1 MKKKKRF
8 KLVKKT
14 MIATVTSAILINLL
28 AAKNVEALTVP
39 YSEEEQIKLEEFENN
54 LKQLEVEE
62 DIVFQNKE
70 LFNIVSSS
78 IDEELNINNIK
89 EIKTLT
95 IEKELKDKNL
105 SDLKYLTNLKYLS
118 ISNNRVNL
126 KDLEYN
132 QELCGVTF
140 KDCTLYNT
148 IYLPN
153 SLEVIYLDESN
164 IRDYTFIAPYN
175 LKHLEL
181 RYTPISDLHFKN
193 TESIKSL
200 KILGSTFISAK
211 ELINCNNLTYLDLSY
226 CINIK
231 DSSYLPLIPNL
242 KYISLSDY
250 AAIWL
255 DNETLS
261 KLPLLLNNKES
272 ISNQII
278 ELDEIALLLKDPSLT
293 NDEQIKKIT
302 AYLLEK
308 YEYDKSIYEEDGEY
322 LITEYNIHPITN
334 SLSSDK
340 AICIN
345 YACMFQS
352 LTNRLNLDTI
362 TVTNKEHAWNAVNH
376 DGKYYGVDVT
386 FLESEI
392 TTPEE
397 FFNDNNAYESY
408 NFNINNYEAQYIG
421 SVYPQDEE
429 ELNQEIKY
437 IKQNNKDLENIL
449 YNGLM
454 YRLDNDLYEFK
465 ILLSVLA
472 LDTALIQL
480 AKSKQPKKVL
490 KKKNVK

>member
-1 MKKKKRF
+1 MKKRKF
-8 KLVKKT
+8 KLVKKALL
-14 MIATVTSAILINLL
+14 ATVTGAVTLNLL
-28 AAKNVEALTVP
+28 ATKDVEALSVP
-39 YSEEEQIKLEEFENN
+39 YSEEEQIKLEEFEKE
-54 LKQLEVEE
+54 LKQLEIEE

-95 IEKELKDKNL
+95 IENELLDKNL

-153 SLEVIYLDESN
+153 SLEVMYLDECN
-164 IRDYTFIAPYN
+164 IKDYTFISPYN
-175 LKHLEL
+175 LNHLEL

-211 ELINCNNLTYLDLSY
+211 ELIDCNNLIYLDFSY

-231 DSSYLPLIPNL
+231 DTSYLPLIPNL
-242 KYISLSDY
+242 KYIKLSDY

-261 KLPLLLNNKES
+261 KLPVLPDNKES

-278 ELDEIALLLKDPSLT
+278 ELDEIASLLKDPSLT

-302 AYLLEK
+302 AYLLER
-308 YEYDKSIYEEDGEY
+308 YEYDKSIYDEDKEY
-322 LITEYNIHPITN
+322 LVTEYNVHPITN
-334 SLSSDK
+334 SLSNDK

-345 YACMFQS
+345 YSCMFQS
-352 LTNRLNLDTI
+352 LANRLNIDSI
-362 TVTNKEHAWNAVNH
+362 TVTNEEHAWNAVNH

-392 TTPEE
+392 TTSEE
-397 FFNDNNAYESY
+397 FLSDNTTYESY
-408 NFNINNYEAQYIG
+408 NFNINQFKEQYIG
-421 SVYPQDEE
+421 SVYPQDKEK
-429 ELNQEIKY
+429 LNQEIKY
-437 IKQNNKDLENIL
+437 IKQKNKELENIL

-465 ILLSVLA
+465 ILLLLIAV
-472 LDTALIQL
+472 DTALLHL